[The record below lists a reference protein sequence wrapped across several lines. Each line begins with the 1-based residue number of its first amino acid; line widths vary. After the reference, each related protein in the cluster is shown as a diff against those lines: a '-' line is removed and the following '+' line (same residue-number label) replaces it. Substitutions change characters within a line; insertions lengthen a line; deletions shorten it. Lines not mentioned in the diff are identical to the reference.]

1 MRSMA
6 GTLMRLGD
14 FAPYVVELLLPGGTV
29 VALLL
34 WLSRNYFRNRF
45 RDVRQH
51 SHERSVHKPVII
63 AKAPVKRLSVR
74 LCGKGCAV
82 VRLLRDSFSQWC
94 VSVVSARQCCASWPD
109 NESRIWK

>member
-6 GTLMRLGD
+6 DTLMRLGD
-14 FAPYVVELLLPGGTV
+14 FAPYFVELLLPGGSV

-45 RDVRQH
+45 RDVLQH
-51 SHERSVHKPVII
+51 SHERGIPKPVII
-63 AKAPVKRLSVR
+63 ARAPVKRHSVR
-74 LCGKGCAV
+74 LCSKGCAV

-94 VSVVSARQCCASWPD
+94 ESVVSARQCCAS
-109 NESRIWK
+109 